1 MRRLVLWTLGIVALL
16 LLGLAG
22 MGYRTYL
29 ARQASGQL
37 RPVGTLVDVGGG
49 RRLHMICIG
58 QGGPTVIF
66 EPSMMGGASSSSAA
80 RQELSRHVRVCS
92 YDRMGSGGS
101 GLAPDVISVGM
112 LVADLEQLLAAAHI
126 PPPYI
131 LVPASIGG
139 LVGEVFARRHPDHV
153 AGLVF
158 LDAASSI
165 QLDRV
170 AANTGW
176 FTRSAG
182 TGAACLLSLI
192 ELRATFCAMAR
203 GFDQTMR
210 DVAAAPPL
218 RSDLPMIV
226 LSAGSV
232 GWIQIAA
239 SSAPELSGVS
249 TEGTTL
255 KASSQRSSSPSMA
268 SRRRSLARGCFQ
280 PIRIVGAPERM
291 RESFP
296 GCRGGRAAF
305 ASTHKRL
312 QPESQPPLLDRP
324 PAFKAFH

>member
-226 LSAGSV
+226 LSAETTKNLGPLGLERFARPLVRDRVAIHQELAKRSTNGTWRLVPGSDHLI
-232 GWIQIAA
+232 GN
-239 SSAPELSGVS
+239 
-249 TEGTTL
+249 
-255 KASSQRSSSPSMA
+255 
-268 SRRRSLARGCFQ
+268 
-280 PIRIVGAPERM
+280 
-291 RESFP
+291 
-296 GCRGGRAAF
+296 
-305 ASTHKRL
+305 
-312 QPESQPPLLDRP
+312 SQPQAVVDAVLEMR
-324 PAFKAFH
+324 KKIGRT